1 MRLKHMA
8 LLGLLCMSANTWAL
22 MSKKCDEPKHK
33 EDYVRYVCWYSETM
47 VREAYAHHL
56 KDMKEKLPAH
66 LHPYLLT
73 TLPPYIR
80 ETIPVSANEALVY
93 ERVQHIDPE
102 GYYILW
108 VQNGVTCYRM
118 ELRYTKPGF
127 FERSSGAVVNEKVY
141 R

>member
-1 MRLKHMA
+1 MLKHMV
-8 LLGLLCMSANTWAL
+8 LLGLLSMNANTWAL
-22 MSKKCDEPKHK
+22 MSKKCAEPNQKKDH
-33 EDYVRYVCWYSETM
+33 VRYVCWYADTS

-56 KDMKEKLPAH
+56 KDMKKQLPVH

-73 TLPPYIR
+73 ALHPYIHQ
-80 ETIPVSANEALVY
+80 TIPVSANEALVY
-93 ERVQHIDPE
+93 QRVQHIDPE

-108 VQNGVTCYRM
+108 VQNGVTRYRM

>member
-1 MRLKHMA
+1 MLKHMV
-8 LLGLLCMSANTWAL
+8 LLGLLSMNANTWAL
-22 MSKKCDEPKHK
+22 MSKKCAEPNQKKDH
-33 EDYVRYVCWYSETM
+33 VRHVCWYSDVS

-56 KDMKEKLPAH
+56 KDMKKQLPAH

-73 TLPPYIR
+73 ALHPYIHQ
-80 ETIPVSANEALVY
+80 TIPVSANEALVY
-93 ERVQHIDPE
+93 QRVQHIDPE

-108 VQNGVTCYRM
+108 VQNGVTRYRM

>member
-1 MRLKHMA
+1 
-8 LLGLLCMSANTWAL
+8 
-22 MSKKCDEPKHK
+22 MSKKCAEPNQKKDH
-33 EDYVRYVCWYSETM
+33 VRHVCWYSDVS

-56 KDMKEKLPAH
+56 KDMKKKLPAH

-73 TLPPYIR
+73 ALTPYIHQ
-80 ETIPVSANEALVY
+80 TIPVSANEALVY
-93 ERVQHIDPE
+93 QRVQHIDPE

-108 VQNGVTCYRM
+108 VQNGVTRYRM

-127 FERSSGAVVNEKVY
+127 FERSSGAVVNERVY

>member
-1 MRLKHMA
+1 MLKHMV
-8 LLGLLCMSANTWAL
+8 LLVLLCMSTNTWAL
-22 MSKKCDEPKHK
+22 MSKKCAEPNQKKDH
-33 EDYVRYVCWYSETM
+33 VRHVCWYSDVS

-56 KDMKEKLPAH
+56 KDMKKHLPVH

-73 TLPPYIR
+73 ALHPYIHQ
-80 ETIPVSANEALVY
+80 TIPVSANEALVY
-93 ERVQHIDPE
+93 QRVQHIDPE

-108 VQNGVTCYRM
+108 VQNGVTRYRM

>member
-8 LLGLLCMSANTWAL
+8 LLGLLCISANSWAL

-56 KDMKEKLPAH
+56 KDMKEKLPAY

-73 TLPPYIR
+73 ALTPYIR
-80 ETIPVSANEALVY
+80 QTIPVSANETLVY
-93 ERVQHIDPE
+93 ERVQHIEPE

-108 VQNGVTCYRM
+108 VQNGVTRYRM
-118 ELRYTKPGF
+118 EIRHKNPGF
-127 FERSSGAVVNEKVY
+127 FDRSSGAVVNERVY

>member
-1 MRLKHMA
+1 MLKHMV

-22 MSKKCDEPKHK
+22 MSKKCAEPNQKKDH
-33 EDYVRYVCWYSETM
+33 VRHVCWYSDVS

-56 KDMKEKLPAH
+56 KDMKKQLPAH

-73 TLPPYIR
+73 ALHPYIHQ
-80 ETIPVSANEALVY
+80 TIPVSANEALVY
-93 ERVQHIDPE
+93 QRVQHIDPE

-108 VQNGVTCYRM
+108 VQNGVTRYRM
-118 ELRYTKPGF
+118 EIRHKSSDF
-127 FERSSGAVVNEKVY
+127 FDRSRGAVVNERVY

>member
-1 MRLKHMA
+1 MLKHMA
-8 LLGLLCMSANTWAL
+8 LLVLLCMSANTWAL
-22 MSKKCDEPKHK
+22 MSKKCAEPKQKKDH
-33 EDYVRYVCWYSETM
+33 VRHVCWYSDVS

-56 KDMKEKLPAH
+56 KDMKKQLPAH

-73 TLPPYIR
+73 ALTPYIHQ
-80 ETIPVSANEALVY
+80 TIPVSANEALVY
-93 ERVQHIDPE
+93 QRVQHIDPE

-108 VQNGVTCYRM
+108 VQNGVTRYRM

-127 FERSSGAVVNEKVY
+127 FERSSGAVVNERVY

>member
-1 MRLKHMA
+1 MLKHMV
-8 LLGLLCMSANTWAL
+8 LLVLLCMSTNTWAL
-22 MSKKCDEPKHK
+22 MSKKCAEPNQKKDH
-33 EDYVRYVCWYSETM
+33 VRHVCWYSDVS

-56 KDMKEKLPAH
+56 KDMKKQLPAH

-73 TLPPYIR
+73 ALHPYIHQ
-80 ETIPVSANEALVY
+80 TIPVSANEALVY
-93 ERVQHIDPE
+93 QRVQHIDPE

-108 VQNGVTCYRM
+108 VQNGVTRYRM

>member
-1 MRLKHMA
+1 MLKHMV
-8 LLGLLCMSANTWAL
+8 LLVLLCMSANTWAL
-22 MSKKCDEPKHK
+22 MSKKCAEPNQKKDH
-33 EDYVRYVCWYSETM
+33 VRHVCWYSDVS

-56 KDMKEKLPAH
+56 KDIKEKLPAH

-73 TLPPYIR
+73 ALTPYIHQ
-80 ETIPVSANEALVY
+80 TISVSANEALVY
-93 ERVQHIDPE
+93 QRVQHIDPE

-108 VQNGVTCYRM
+108 VQNGVTRYRM

-127 FERSSGAVVNEKVY
+127 FERSSGAVVNERVY

>member
-1 MRLKHMA
+1 MCAMCAGIQMHLFAHSMPI
-8 LLGLLCMSANTWAL
+8 T
-22 MSKKCDEPKHK
+22 SKT
-33 EDYVRYVCWYSETM
+33 S
-47 VREAYAHHL
+47 
-56 KDMKEKLPAH
+56 KEKLPAH

-73 TLPPYIR
+73 ALTPYIHQ
-80 ETIPVSANEALVY
+80 TIPVSANEALVY
-93 ERVQHIDPE
+93 QRVQHIDPE

-108 VQNGVTCYRM
+108 VQNGVTRYRM

>member
-1 MRLKHMA
+1 MLKYMV
-8 LLGLLCMSANTWAL
+8 LLVLLCMSANTWAL
-22 MSKKCDEPKHK
+22 MSKKCAEPNQKKDH
-33 EDYVRYVCWYSETM
+33 VRHVCWYSDVS

-56 KDMKEKLPAH
+56 KDMKKQLPAH

-73 TLPPYIR
+73 ALHPYIHQ
-80 ETIPVSANEALVY
+80 TIPVSANEALVY
-93 ERVQHIDPE
+93 QRVQHIDPE

-108 VQNGVTCYRM
+108 VQNGVTRYRM

>member
-1 MRLKHMA
+1 
-8 LLGLLCMSANTWAL
+8 
-22 MSKKCDEPKHK
+22 MSKKCAEPNQKKDH
-33 EDYVRYVCWYSETM
+33 VRDVCWYSDVS

-56 KDMKEKLPAH
+56 KDMKKHLPVH

-73 TLPPYIR
+73 ALTPYIHQ
-80 ETIPVSANEALVY
+80 TIPVSTNEALEY
-93 ERVQHIDPE
+93 ERVRHMEPE

-108 VQNGVTCYRM
+108 KQNGVTRYRM

-127 FERSSGAVVNEKVY
+127 FERSSGAVVNERVY